1 MEGGGAKGSSL
12 FSGAARLAKDLSA
25 LQVREGAIFKRLGF
39 EHPSRLSHQWV
50 STIGRNY
57 LLVIT
62 SVLKK
67 FEFRYKS
74 TEIL

>member
-1 MEGGGAKGSSL
+1 MALKAGL
-12 FSGAARLAKDLSA
+12 FSGDARSAKNLSA
-25 LQVREGAIFKRLGF
+25 LQVHEGAIFKRLWL
-39 EHPSRLSHQWV
+39 ENPSRLSHQWV
-50 STIGRNY
+50 SIIGRNY